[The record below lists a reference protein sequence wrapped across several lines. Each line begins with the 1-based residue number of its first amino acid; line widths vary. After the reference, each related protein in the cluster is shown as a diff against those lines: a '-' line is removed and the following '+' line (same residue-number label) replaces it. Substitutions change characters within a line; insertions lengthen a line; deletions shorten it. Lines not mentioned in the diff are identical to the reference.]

1 MDFVSSLSYP
11 QIKPKTLPKIK
22 PKIIPKTKPKQKTK
36 PKRKPKN
43 DRMKFGKTLLDAAIK
58 PSKLTPLPEPLVP
71 TPYVPLKP
79 KPKQRRLRIVAP
91 VALPRNRLPMK
102 VNKKVKKLIDEIRPY
117 YTPEAISQF
126 KKDLKFIQKA
136 EITEKKKA
144 LKGNVA
150 NYGFSIVNDNDPS
163 IQLADTRKI
172 LKEKLNKLINEKR
185 KGLKF
190 GIALKVR
197 MKKETI
203 DGVIYREPYFNS
215 KSKTVTND
223 DMITESIIIA
233 EEEIL
238 NRIADWLSEGSQ
250 WVVDLILEHYLNII
264 NYQPLRGGSYLDL
277 PKVLKNPKKG
287 LINPINEDNKCLL
300 WCHVRHL
307 NPEKRNPQRIK
318 LTDKEFAKKLDYSG
332 VSFPVKIKDISKI
345 EIQNQINI
353 SVFGYE
359 SKRIFPIKVS
369 NQKYQDHMELLYLQ
383 KGDKSH
389 YVYIKD
395 FNSLMYNFTNYHDTK
410 HFCMYCL
417 HCFSSKTLL
426 ENHIPDCY
434 SINGTQAIVMPA
446 KGSKIYFKNYHKIQ
460 PVPFVIYAD
469 FEALTKKIDTCH
481 QSNDK
486 SFTDPYQEHQACGYG
501 YKVVCHQDQSYSKPL
516 EIYRGED
523 VIEKFIEKM
532 YQEVSDCQKVMK
544 KHFRKRLIKTKE
556 NELDFQNSTRCY
568 ICGEEYTDEEEFVY
582 INGRKHKILNHP
594 VRDHCHITGKYRG
607 SAHNNCNLQLRLDPE
622 KLKIPVIFHNLK
634 GYDSHF
640 IIKKLEK
647 NTNISVIAN
656 NFEKYI
662 SFRIDSLQFIDSF
675 QFMSS
680 SLDRLVSNLPKD
692 KFINTD
698 LEFKDLEPFQLELLK
713 KKGVYPYSYMDSF
726 NKFEETE
733 LPNKKGFFNDLN
745 NTAISDSEYQHA
757 REVWDAFKI
766 KNLGEYHD
774 LYLKTDVLLLA
785 DIFENFRETCLKYY
799 GLDPAHYL
807 TSPGLA
813 WDAMLKMTKIE
824 LDLITDIDQQLFIEK
839 GLRGGISYI
848 THRYARANNKYLSD
862 YNPEI
867 EDSYL
872 TYQDANNLY
881 GWAMIQ
887 KLPTSNL
894 KWINPE
900 IVKLENYDENSD
912 KGIILEVD
920 LEYPKE
926 LHDLHNE
933 YPCAPEKMIIT
944 NDMLSDYARKIKE
957 EHSVSSGKVPKLV
970 TTLYDKE
977 KYVLHYRNLQLYLS
991 LGLKVKKIHRVLEF
1005 DQSSWLKE
1013 YIDFNTEM
1021 RKNAKNSF
1029 EKDFFKLMNNSVFG
1043 KTMENVRKRTN
1054 IELVTD
1060 EKRLNKLSA
1069 KPTYVSSKIFNENL
1083 VAVHTKK
1090 ERLLLDKPSYVGMC
1104 ILDLS
1109 KTHMYDFHY
1118 NYIKKKYPDS
1128 QLLFTDTDSLFY
1140 HIKTEK
1146 DIYEEFWVD
1155 RELFDNSDYPKS
1167 SKFFFNEN
1175 KKVIGKFK
1183 DETAGKPILEFVG
1196 LKSKMYS
1203 YKIEEE
1209 EHKKAK
1215 GVKKNVVKKEIKHQ
1229 DYLDVLFNKKI
1240 MHHQMNTIRSE
1251 SHQINSYHLNKVSLS
1266 PYDDKRYLLDNGIKS
1281 YAYGNYKI
1289 HR

>member
-1 MDFVSSLSYP
+1 M
-11 QIKPKTLPKIK
+11 
-22 PKIIPKTKPKQKTK
+22 
-36 PKRKPKN
+36 
-43 DRMKFGKTLLDAAIK
+43 
-58 PSKLTPLPEPLVP
+58 
-71 TPYVPLKP
+71 
-79 KPKQRRLRIVAP
+79 
-91 VALPRNRLPMK
+91 
-102 VNKKVKKLIDEIRPY
+102 
-117 YTPEAISQF
+117 
-126 KKDLKFIQKA
+126 
-136 EITEKKKA
+136 
-144 LKGNVA
+144 
-150 NYGFSIVNDNDPS
+150 
-163 IQLADTRKI
+163 
-172 LKEKLNKLINEKR
+172 
-185 KGLKF
+185 KF

-203 DGVIYREPYFNS
+203 DGVIYREPYVNS

-568 ICGEEYTDEEEFVY
+568 ICGEEYTDEEELVY

-1266 PYDDKRYLLDNGIKS
+1266 PYDDKRYLLDDGIKS
-1281 YAYGNYKI
+1281 YAYGKL
-1289 HR
+1289 

>member
-1 MDFVSSLSYP
+1 MSNPYSDLVMS
-11 QIKPKTLPKIK
+11 QN
-22 PKIIPKTKPKQKTK
+22 
-36 PKRKPKN
+36 N
-43 DRMKFGKTLLDAAIK
+43 DGTYAKTLLDQPINLTRK
-58 PSKLTPLPEPLVP
+58 RIVRNNKLALAPLPKTIKP
-71 TPYVPLKP
+71 TPYVAQRPAP
-79 KPKQRRLRIVAP
+79 KPRKKAP
-91 VALPRNRLPMK
+91 VSLPRLTRPRPRPVNRK
-102 VNKKVKKLIDEIRPY
+102 VNKLIREITPYYSPEKIEKFKKKL
-117 YTPEAISQF
+117 
-126 KKDLKFIQKA
+126 KFLEKA
-136 EITEKKKA
+136 EITKIKKA
-144 LKGNVA
+144 LKNNLA
-150 NYGFSIVNDNDPS
+150 NYSFSIMNDSDPS
-163 IQLADTRKI
+163 MQLLAIRKI
-172 LKEKLNKLINEKR
+172 LKEKLMRLINEK

-190 GIALKVR
+190 GLTLKVR
-197 MKKETI
+197 MKKETE
-203 DGVIYREPYFNS
+203 DGVIYREPYFKS
-215 KSKTVTND
+215 KSKTITHP
-223 DMITESIIIA
+223 DMINDLIIEA
-233 EEEIL
+233 EEEIR
-238 NRIADWLSEGSQ
+238 NKIADWLSEGSN
-250 WVVDLILEHYLNII
+250 WVIELILDHYLNII
-264 NYQPLRGGSYLDL
+264 EYTPLRGSSYIKL
-277 PKVLKNPKKG
+277 PKELQNSMKG
-287 LINPINEDNKCLL
+287 LINLQNEDEKGFL

-307 NPEKRNPQRIK
+307 NPQKKYPQRIK
-318 LTDKEFAKKLDYSG
+318 LSDKEFVKKLDYSG
-332 VSFPVKIKDISKI
+332 ISFPVSYKDYNKI
-345 EIQNQINI
+345 EKQNQINVN
-353 SVFGYE
+353 VFGYSSFIYPIHT
-359 SKRIFPIKVS
+359 SKE
-369 NQKYQDHMELLYLQ
+369 KYKDHIEVLYIEVEE
-383 KGDKSH
+383 KSH
-389 YVYIKD
+389 YVYIQN
-395 FNSLMYNFTNYHDTK
+395 FNRLMNTFTNHKETK
-410 HFCMYCL
+410 HFCMRCL
-417 HCFSSKTLL
+417 HCFSREDLL
-426 ENHIPDCY
+426 EKHSSDCFAL
-434 SINGTQAIVMPA
+434 NGTQKIDMPA
-446 KGSKIYFKNYHKIQ
+446 KGSKIYFKNYHRIQ

-469 FEALTKKIDTCH
+469 FEALTKKINTCH
-481 QSNDK
+481 HNNDK
-486 SFTDPYQEHQACGYG
+486 SFTDPYEEHKACGYG
-501 YKVVCHQDQSYSKPL
+501 YKVVCHQDQQYSKPVK
-516 EIYRGED
+516 IYRGRN
-523 VIEKFIEKM
+523 VVKYFIESI
-532 YQEVSDCQKVMK
+532 YREVSGCKRVIK
-544 KHFRKRLIKTKE
+544 KHFNKPLIMTTE
-556 NELDFQNSTRCY
+556 NELDFQNSTTCY
-568 ICGEEYTDEEEFVY
+568 ICEKEYSD
-582 INGRKHKILNHP
+582 KDKP

-607 SAHNNCNLQLRLDPE
+607 SAHNSCNLQLRFDPD
-622 KLKIPVIFHNLK
+622 KIKIPVIFHNLK

-640 IIKKLEK
+640 IIKKLGK
-647 NTNISVIAN
+647 NFNISVIAQ

-662 SFRIDSLQFIDSF
+662 SFTIDALKFLDSF

-680 SLDRLVSNLPKD
+680 SLDKLSNNLTKD
-692 KFINTD
+692 KFIYTD
-698 LEFKDLEPFQLELLK
+698 LEFKDQTPTELELLK

-726 NKFEETE
+726 NRFDETE
-733 LPNKKGFFNDLN
+733 LPPIKKFRNELN
-745 NTAISDSEYQHA
+745 NTEISDSEYQHA

-774 LYLKTDVLLLA
+774 LYLKTDVLLLS
-785 DIFENFRETCLKYY
+785 DIFENFRDTCLKYY

-848 THRYARANNKYLSD
+848 AHRYARANNKYLSD

-867 EDSYL
+867 DDSYL

-887 KLPTSNL
+887 KLPTSNF

-1005 DQSSWLKE
+1005 DQSPWLKE

-1083 VAVHTKK
+1083 VGVHTKK
-1090 ERLLLDKPSYVGMC
+1090 ERLLLDKPSHVGMC

-1203 YKIEEE
+1203 YKIGEE

-1266 PYDDKRYLLDNGIKS
+1266 PYDDKRYLLDDGITS
-1281 YAYGNYKI
+1281 LAYGNIKI
-1289 HR
+1289 NNYY